1 MAEPAS
7 CAPRRSGTARPR
19 GARPAGPRARGAHR
33 AHTGRRRGPVVRPR
47 SALTYRRCRVPH
59 VTFIHGISNK
69 PPASDLLRIWRQ
81 TLAGA
86 ATPLPLG
93 DLGITSSLV
102 YWADLLYDPP

>member
-1 MAEPAS
+1 
-7 CAPRRSGTARPR
+7 
-19 GARPAGPRARGAHR
+19 
-33 AHTGRRRGPVVRPR
+33 
-47 SALTYRRCRVPH
+47 VPH

-69 PPASDLLRIWRQ
+69 PPAADLLRIWRQ

-102 YWADLLYDPP
+102 YWADLLYDPPDSDLVAHEGVLENTPAAIDGSGDAVPRPRASSGAPTSRSSSTPVINRPAPRATR